1 MSCVQC
7 LFTSEQPIGIV
18 VTLKSCL
25 KIHLTNQQLTCVG
38 ATNER

>member
-1 MSCVQC
+1 

-25 KIHLTNQQLTCVG
+25 NLHLTNQQLTCVG
-38 ATNER
+38 AMNER